1 MTRVMDDW
9 TKLLDQG
16 ISVDVVYTDFMKA
29 FDKVSHTHL
38 IHKLQNF
45 GIHPT
50 IIDWLR
56 DFLHDRSQLVVYN
69 NYISSSKEVESGVPQ
84 GTVVGPASFL
94 SFVNELPDAVSSKI
108 YVCR

>member
-1 MTRVMDDW
+1 MTRVMDDF

-16 ISVDVVYTDFMKA
+16 IAVDVVYMDFMKA

-45 GIHPT
+45 GIHPK

-56 DFLHDRSQLVVYN
+56 EFLHDRSQLVVYN
-69 NYISSSKEVESGVPQ
+69 NCIIIIEGS
-84 GTVVGPASFL
+84 
-94 SFVNELPDAVSSKI
+94 
-108 YVCR
+108 